1 VKRLTGGAGAER
13 GNRERGRRW
22 RGVEKEDD
30 ASDPHGSD
38 WREN

>member
-1 VKRLTGGAGAER
+1 VGQEQRGGT
-13 GNRERGRRW
+13 ERGRRW

-38 WREN
+38 RREN